1 MMRIS
6 LAAAIL
12 AFALLPACQTSRDV
26 APNKEISQ
34 SGALKVHPGLIKD
47 QPAKPAAAPEPAQAN

>member
-12 AFALLPACQTSRDV
+12 AIALLPACQTSRDV

-47 QPAKPAAAPEPAQAN
+47 QPAKPAPPPETAPAN

>member
-1 MMRIS
+1 
-6 LAAAIL
+6 
-12 AFALLPACQTSRDV
+12 V